1 MRFVCTLLIIVP
13 RLVPQT
19 SSTSTSSSSTSFY
32 QTTNMHLGG
41 NSGIY
46 DFKSVDSANE
56 MGGGGSSSITNIM
69 SNLSSNETDNTSNLY
84 DWNGTFKSVN
94 SWPRS
99 LLEVCSSW
107 QTEPQHFYFQ
117 LGFAFFFMAMLA
129 PHNPFGMLWLRSI
142 LVIGCVLMAMYGWLI
157 ECTPDI
163 VIWAGLILV
172 VNLIYLII
180 LLCRLRPIRF
190 DKEIESVSIV
200 FLFTFLII

>member
-1 MRFVCTLLIIVP
+1 MRIVLFISLILLAP
-13 RLVPQT
+13 NST
-19 SSTSTSSSSTSFY
+19 SSSTSTSSSSSSAYSVTK
-32 QTTNMHLGG
+32 MHLGG

-46 DFKSVDSANE
+46 DTKNLDSGENGE
-56 MGGGGSSSITNIM
+56 GSSSMM
-69 SNLSSNETDNTSNLY
+69 SNQSSNETTDNLY
-84 DWNGTFKSVN
+84 DLNDTFKSVN

-142 LVIGCVLMAMYGWLI
+142 LVIGCVLMAMYGWMI
-157 ECTPDI
+157 QCTPDI

-190 DKEIESVSIV
+190 DKEIESVSI
-200 FLFTFLII
+200 FLKYIFCF

>member
-1 MRFVCTLLIIVP
+1 MRFECTFLILVLLTLP
-13 RLVPQT
+13 L
-19 SSTSTSSSSTSFY
+19 SSTN
-32 QTTNMHLGG
+32 TTNMHLGG

-46 DFKSVDSANE
+46 DFKSADSE
-56 MGGGGSSSITNIM
+56 SLGGSGSSSITNM
-69 SNLSSNETDNTSNLY
+69 SSNETDSASNLY
-84 DWNGTFKSVN
+84 DLNGTFKSVN

-163 VIWAGLILV
+163 VIWAVLILV

-190 DKEIESVSIV
+190 DKEIESVSG
-200 FLFTFLII
+200 TFFIYFFFIY